1 MGIAPNK
8 EVMAKG
14 NDSSLEEDAY
24 PVPNANN
31 VTKQPIKTDGTIA
44 IPPQIRIQIFIEAFI
59 LFFINPIKKP
69 NTVPIRTPIP
79 VLPVMYKIT
88 SKGKLIE

>member
-1 MGIAPNK
+1 MGIVPNK
-8 EVMAKG
+8 EVIAKG
-14 NDSSLEEDAY
+14 NDSSLEEDAN

-31 VTKQPIKTDGTIA
+31 VTKKPIKTDGTIA
-44 IPPQIRIQIFIEAFI
+44 IPPQIRIQIFIVSFI
-59 LFFINPIKKP
+59 LFFIDPIKKP

-79 VLPVMYKIT
+79 VLPVMYKKT

>member
-14 NDSSLEEDAY
+14 NDSSFEEDAY

-31 VTKQPIKTDGTIA
+31 VMKQPIKTDGTIA
-44 IPPQIRIQIFIEAFI
+44 IPPQIRIQIFI
-59 LFFINPIKKP
+59 
-69 NTVPIRTPIP
+69 
-79 VLPVMYKIT
+79 
-88 SKGKLIE
+88 